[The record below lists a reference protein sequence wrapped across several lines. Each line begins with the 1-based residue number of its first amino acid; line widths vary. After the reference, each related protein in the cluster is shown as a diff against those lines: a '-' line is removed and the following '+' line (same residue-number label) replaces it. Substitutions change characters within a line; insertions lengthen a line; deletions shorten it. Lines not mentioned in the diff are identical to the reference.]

1 MEADR
6 ADQALVGGDSARP
19 SIALRTWVEGWEGVR
34 LYPYDDGSGYIT
46 IGCGHRLQ
54 DSDPRVS
61 ITQAECDAL
70 LDTDLLYYANGVGKL
85 IIMPLPQYRFDALT
99 AFAMNKGL
107 GALAG
112 STLRRLVNVG
122 RLTDAADEF
131 LKWDIATDARTGAK
145 ASNPGLAKRSAAE
158 RAMFIDGNYGMRP

>member
-1 MEADR
+1 MDADR
-6 ADQALVGGDSARP
+6 ADQELVGGDSARP
-19 SIALRTWVEGWEGVR
+19 SIALRGWVEAWEGIKLV
-34 LYPYDDGSGYIT
+34 PYLDAAGFWT

-54 DSDPRVS
+54 DTDPHVA
-61 ITQAECDAL
+61 ITQPECDAL

-99 AFAMNKGL
+99 AFGMNKGL

-122 RLTDAADEF
+122 RFTEAADEF

-145 ASNPGLAKRSAAE
+145 APNPGLAKRSAAE
-158 RAMFIDGNYGMRP
+158 RAIFTVGDYSVRP